1 VFIDAHQRYYA
12 FDVVPAFWDLLDQ
25 ARFAAATVGQWRLV
39 SQPASTQL
47 PTRYVSPRRLSAG
60 GMGEIF
66 VAEDTLLGRPVVIKL
81 MAEIDARDELL
92 RRRFL
97 REGNAAAQLSGHPHV
112 VTIYDVGEWE
122 GRPFIAM
129 EYLPN
134 GDLHAHLAGGRPSFD
149 TTVGWIGEA
158 ASALDAAHRIGIVHR
173 DIKPANL
180 LLDARCSVHVA
191 DFGIARVVDTATT
204 SMTMPGTVM
213 GTAGYISPE
222 QARGEPAGGASD
234 IYSLGAVAYELVTGR
249 RPFARAMQ
257 MDEVDAHLHAQV
269 PPASAVAGVP
279 REVDPVFARAM
290 AKDPAARYPT
300 AQAFADDLA
309 RALERTDQPTVIMAP
324 ASTGAATKRMATYG
338 SRGSQRSGRRWFGP
352 LLAAVAALAMI
363 VGIAGAYAVTQS
375 GGSAAPR
382 LRTITLE
389 HTVERVVT
397 SQGTTVTVPK
407 TTTQTVTVPAT
418 SAPATTARAGVG
430 SASTGHALND
440 QGYAAMRRGD
450 YAAALQPLQ
459 QAVADL
465 RGAGPS
471 DPYEAYANY
480 NLGYTLLQLGRCG
493 AAIAPLERAQQLE
506 TSPAV
511 PRALARARAC
521 A

>member
-1 VFIDAHQRYYA
+1 
-12 FDVVPAFWDLLDQ
+12 
-25 ARFAAATVGQWRLV
+25 
-39 SQPASTQL
+39 
-47 PTRYVSPRRLSAG
+47 
-60 GMGEIF
+60 M
-66 VAEDTLLGRPVVIKL
+66 AEDTLLGRPVVIKL

-97 REGNAAAQLSGHPHV
+97 REGNAAARLSGHPHV

-134 GDLHAHLAGGRPSFD
+134 GDLHDHLVGGRPPFD

-173 DIKPANL
+173 DVKPANL

-204 SMTMPGTVM
+204 SVTMPGTVM

-257 MDEVDAHLHAQV
+257 TDEVDAHLHAPV

-279 REVDPVFARAM
+279 READRVFARAM

-324 ASTGAATKRMATYG
+324 ASTGGATKRMATYG
-338 SRGSQRSGRRWFGP
+338 GRGSRRSGRRWFGP
-352 LLAAVAALAMI
+352 LLAALATLAL
-363 VGIAGAYAVTQS
+363 IAGLAAAYA
-375 GGSAAPR
+375 
-382 LRTITLE
+382 L
-389 HTVERVVT
+389 
-397 SQGTTVTVPK
+397 
-407 TTTQTVTVPAT
+407 TQTAARPCRGC
-418 SAPATTARAGVG
+418 APSPVSTRWSG
-430 SASTGHALND
+430 S
-440 QGYAAMRRGD
+440 
-450 YAAALQPLQ
+450 
-459 QAVADL
+459 
-465 RGAGPS
+465 
-471 DPYEAYANY
+471 
-480 NLGYTLLQLGRCG
+480 
-493 AAIAPLERAQQLE
+493 
-506 TSPAV
+506 SPA
-511 PRALARARAC
+511 RGRR
-521 A
+521 

>member
-1 VFIDAHQRYYA
+1 
-12 FDVVPAFWDLLDQ
+12 
-25 ARFAAATVGQWRLV
+25 
-39 SQPASTQL
+39 
-47 PTRYVSPRRLSAG
+47 
-60 GMGEIF
+60 MGEIF
-66 VAEDTLLGRPVVIKL
+66 VVEDTLLGRPVVIKL
-81 MAEIDARDELL
+81 LAEIYARDEPL

-97 REGNAAAQLSGHPHV
+97 REANAAARLSGHPHV
-112 VTIYDVGEWE
+112 VTIYDVGEWQ

-134 GDLHAHLAGGRPSFD
+134 GDLHDHLAGGRPPFD
-149 TTVGWIGEA
+149 TTLGWIGEA
-158 ASALDAAHRIGIVHR
+158 ASALDAAHRVGIVHR
-173 DIKPANL
+173 DVKPANL

-204 SMTMPGTVM
+204 AMTMPGTVM

-234 IYSLGAVAYELVTGR
+234 IYSLGTVAYELVTGR
-249 RPFARAMQ
+249 RPFARDIPT
-257 MDEVDAHLHAQV
+257 DEVDAHLHAPV
-269 PPASAVAGVP
+269 PLASVVAGVP
-279 REVDPVFARAM
+279 RGADAVFARAM
-290 AKDPAARYPT
+290 AKHPAARYPT

-309 RALERTDQPTVIMAP
+309 RALERTDQPTIVMAP
-324 ASTGAATKRMATYG
+324 APAGAATTRMATYG
-338 SRGSQRSGRRWFGP
+338 GRAPRRSGRRSFGP
-352 LLAAVAALAMI
+352 LVAALATLAL
-363 VGIAGAYAVTQS
+363 IAGLTAAYALTQS
-375 GGSAAPR
+375 GGSVAPR
-382 LRTITLE
+382 PRTITRE

-418 SAPATTARAGVG
+418 SAPATTAPAAVG
-430 SASTGHALND
+430 NASVGHALND

-450 YAAALQPLQ
+450 YAGALQPLE

-465 RGAGPS
+465 RGVGPS

-480 NLGYTLLQLGRCG
+480 NLGYTLLELGRCG
-493 AAIAPLERAQQLE
+493 EAIAPLERAQRLE
-506 TSPAV
+506 TSPSV

>member
-1 VFIDAHQRYYA
+1 
-12 FDVVPAFWDLLDQ
+12 
-25 ARFAAATVGQWRLV
+25 
-39 SQPASTQL
+39 
-47 PTRYVSPRRLSAG
+47 
-60 GMGEIF
+60 MGEIF

-81 MAEIDARDELL
+81 LAEIDARDELL

-97 REGNAAAQLSGHPHV
+97 REGNAAARLSGHPHV

-134 GDLHAHLAGGRPSFD
+134 GDLHDHLAGGRPSFD

-173 DIKPANL
+173 DVKPANL

-191 DFGIARVVDTATT
+191 DFGIARVVDAATT
-204 SMTMPGTVM
+204 SVTMPGTVM

-222 QARGEPAGGASD
+222 QARGERAGGASD

-249 RPFARAMQ
+249 RPFARTMQ
-257 MDEVDAHLHAQV
+257 IDEVDAHLHAPL

-279 REVDPVFARAM
+279 READPVFARAM
-290 AKDPAARYPT
+290 AKDSAARYPT

-324 ASTGAATKRMATYG
+324 ASAGAATKRIATYG
-338 SRGSQRSGRRWFGP
+338 SRVSRRSSRRSFGP
-352 LLAAVAALAMI
+352 LLAGLASLAL
-363 VGIAGAYAVTQS
+363 IAGLAAAYALTQG
-375 GGSAAPR
+375 GGSGAPR
-382 LRTITLE
+382 LRTITRE

-397 SQGTTVTVPK
+397 SQGTTVTVPR

-418 SAPATTARAGVG
+418 SPPATTAPAAVG
-430 SASTGHALND
+430 IASAGHALND

-450 YAAALQPLQ
+450 YAGALQPLE

-480 NLGYTLLQLGRCG
+480 NLGYTLVELGRCG
-493 AAIAPLERAQQLE
+493 EAIAPLERAHQLE
-506 TSPAV
+506 TSPSV

>member
-1 VFIDAHQRYYA
+1 
-12 FDVVPAFWDLLDQ
+12 
-25 ARFAAATVGQWRLV
+25 
-39 SQPASTQL
+39 
-47 PTRYVSPRRLSAG
+47 
-60 GMGEIF
+60 MGEIF

-97 REGNAAAQLSGHPHV
+97 REGNAAARLSGHPHV

-134 GDLHAHLAGGRPSFD
+134 GDLHDQLAGGRPPFD
-149 TTVGWIGEA
+149 TTVGWIREA

-173 DIKPANL
+173 DVKPANL

-191 DFGIARVVDTATT
+191 DFGIARVVDAATT
-204 SMTMPGTVM
+204 SVTMPGTVM

-249 RPFARAMQ
+249 RPFARSTPT
-257 MDEVDAHLHAQV
+257 DEVDAHLHAPV

-279 REVDPVFARAM
+279 RAADPVFARAM

-324 ASTGAATKRMATYG
+324 ASAGAATKRVATYG
-338 SRGSQRSGRRWFGP
+338 GRASRRSGRRSFGP
-352 LLAAVAALAMI
+352 LVAALATLAL
-363 VGIAGAYAVTQS
+363 IAGLAAAYALTTHDS
-375 GGSAAPR
+375 GSAAPR
-382 LRTITLE
+382 LRTITRE

-397 SQGTTVTVPK
+397 SQGTTVTVPR

-418 SAPATTARAGVG
+418 SAPATTAPASVG
-430 SASTGHALND
+430 GASAGHALND

-450 YAAALQPLQ
+450 YAGALQPLER
-459 QAVADL
+459 AVADL
-465 RGAGPS
+465 RRAGPS

-480 NLGYTLLQLGRCG
+480 NLGYTLLELGRC
-493 AAIAPLERAQQLE
+493 AEAIAPLERAQQLE
-506 TSPAV
+506 TSPSV

>member
-1 VFIDAHQRYYA
+1 
-12 FDVVPAFWDLLDQ
+12 
-25 ARFAAATVGQWRLV
+25 
-39 SQPASTQL
+39 
-47 PTRYVSPRRLSAG
+47 
-60 GMGEIF
+60 MGEIF
-66 VAEDTLLGRPVVIKL
+66 VVEDTLLGRPVVIKL
-81 MAEIDARDELL
+81 LAEIYARDEPL

-97 REGNAAAQLSGHPHV
+97 REANAAARLSGHPHV
-112 VTIYDVGEWE
+112 VTIYDVGEWQ

-134 GDLHAHLAGGRPSFD
+134 GDLHDHLAGGRPPFD
-149 TTVGWIGEA
+149 TTLAWIGEA
-158 ASALDAAHRIGIVHR
+158 GSALDAAHRVGIVHR
-173 DIKPANL
+173 DVKPANL
-180 LLDARCSVHVA
+180 LLDVRCSVHVA

-204 SMTMPGTVM
+204 AVTMPGTVM

-234 IYSLGAVAYELVTGR
+234 IYSLGTVAYELVTGR
-249 RPFARAMQ
+249 RPFARDIPT
-257 MDEVDAHLHAQV
+257 DEVDAHLHAPI

-279 REVDPVFARAM
+279 RGADAVFARAM

-309 RALERTDQPTVIMAP
+309 RALGRTDQQTVVMAP
-324 ASTGAATKRMATYG
+324 ASAGAAPTRMATYG
-338 SRGSQRSGRRWFGP
+338 GRASGSGRRSFGP
-352 LLAAVAALAMI
+352 LVAALATLAL
-363 VGIAGAYAVTQS
+363 IAGLTAAYALTQS

-382 LRTITLE
+382 QRTITRE

-407 TTTQTVTVPAT
+407 TTTETVTVPAT
-418 SAPATTARAGVG
+418 TAPASTAPAAVG
-430 SASTGHALND
+430 NASAGHALND

-450 YAAALQPLQ
+450 YAGALQPLE

-465 RGAGPS
+465 RGVGPS

-480 NLGYTLLQLGRCG
+480 NLGYTLLELGRCG
-493 AAIAPLERAQQLE
+493 EAIAPLERAQRLE
-506 TSPAV
+506 TSRSV
-511 PRALARARAC
+511 PHALARARAC